1 MINELNLIVANYHV
15 IFAIIYFIFTSIF
28 KVFFSVEFEIDWL
41 IKLLGTIIGYLFHDI
56 IIHST
61 IKNKTIYIK
70 NLIKY
75 FIIILFQNIL
85 SYMYLHE
92 SENEVFTLKNILKIE
107 FYLFFYLIFDKFNNN
122 FLEGDNKELFS
133 DIIRICLTYL
143 IVEKMFG
150 KDLDKDDVIYIV
162 SIIFG
167 LVLFYKFINSYL
179 IVKLKNLRKKLKNN
193 KWFIKN

>member
-92 SENEVFTLKNILKIE
+92 SENEVFTLK
-107 FYLFFYLIFDKFNNN
+107 IF
-122 FLEGDNKELFS
+122 
-133 DIIRICLTYL
+133 
-143 IVEKMFG
+143 
-150 KDLDKDDVIYIV
+150 
-162 SIIFG
+162 
-167 LVLFYKFINSYL
+167 
-179 IVKLKNLRKKLKNN
+179 
-193 KWFIKN
+193 

>member
-92 SENEVFTLKNILKIE
+92 SENDVFTLKNILKIE

>member
-15 IFAIIYFIFTSIF
+15 VFAIIYFILTSVF
-28 KVFFSVEFEIDWL
+28 KVFFSLDFEIDWL
-41 IKLLGTIIGYLFHDI
+41 IKLFGTVIGYLFHDI
-56 IIHST
+56 IIHSK
-61 IKNKTIYIK
+61 IKHNTIYFK

-92 SENEVFTLKNILKIE
+92 EVFTSHNILKIE
-107 FYLFFYLIFDKFNNN
+107 FYLLFYLIFDKINNN
-122 FLEGDNKELFS
+122 FLEGDDKELFS
-133 DIIRICLTYL
+133 DIIRICLSYL

-150 KDLDKDDVIYIV
+150 KNYDKDDIIYII

-167 LVLFYKFINSYL
+167 LVLFYKFVKNYL
-179 IVKLKNLRKKLKNN
+179 IDKLKKLRKKIKNN

>member
-1 MINELNLIVANYHV
+1 MINELNLIIANYHV
-15 IFAIIYFIFTSIF
+15 TFAIVYFIFTSVF
-28 KVFFSVEFEIDWL
+28 KVFFSLEFEIDWL
-41 IKLLGTIIGYLFHDI
+41 IKLFGTVIGYLFHDI

-61 IKNKTIYIK
+61 IKHKTIYIK

-92 SENEVFTLKNILKIE
+92 EVFTLRNILKIE
-107 FYLFFYLIFDKFNNN
+107 FYLFFYLIFDKINDN
-122 FLEGDNKELFS
+122 FLEGNNKELFS

-150 KDLDKDDVIYIV
+150 KDFDKDDIIYV
-162 SIIFG
+162 FSIIFG
-167 LVLFYKFINSYL
+167 LVLFYKFVKNYL
-179 IVKLKNLRKKLKNN
+179 IDKLKKLRKKIKNN
-193 KWFIKN
+193 KWFVKN

>member
-1 MINELNLIVANYHV
+1 MINVLNLLVSNYHV
-15 IFAIIYFIFTSIF
+15 IFVIIYFISSSIF
-28 KVFFSVEFEIDWL
+28 KVFFSLQFEIDWL
-41 IKLLGTIIGYLFHDI
+41 IKLFGSISGYLFHDI
-56 IIHST
+56 IIHSK
-61 IKNKTIYIK
+61 IKHKPIYFK

-85 SYMYLHE
+85 SYIYFHE
-92 SENEVFTLKNILKIE
+92 DVFTLRNILKIE
-107 FYLFFYLIFDKFNNN
+107 FYLLFYLIFNRLNDN

-150 KDLDKDDVIYIV
+150 KEFNKNDIIYIA

-167 LVLFYKFINSYL
+167 LVIFYKFVNSYL
-179 IVKLKNLRKKLKNN
+179 IKKLKEIR
-193 KWFIKN
+193 KEIKN

>member
-1 MINELNLIVANYHV
+1 MINELNLIVANYHIV
-15 IFAIIYFIFTSIF
+15 FAIIYFILTSVF
-28 KVFFSVEFEIDWL
+28 KVFFSLEFEIDWL
-41 IKLLGTIIGYLFHDI
+41 IKLVGTVIGYLFHDI
-56 IIHST
+56 IIHSK
-61 IKNKTIYIK
+61 IKHKTIYFK
-70 NLIKY
+70 NVIKY

-92 SENEVFTLKNILKIE
+92 EVFTIRNILKIE
-107 FYLFFYLIFDKFNNN
+107 FYLLFYLIFDKINNN

-150 KDLDKDDVIYIV
+150 KNYDKDDIIYV
-162 SIIFG
+162 FSIIFG
-167 LVLFYKFINSYL
+167 LVLFYKFVKNYL
-179 IVKLKNLRKKLKNN
+179 IDKLKKLRKKIKNN